1 LLRRNY
7 LINRG
12 GLIAPLFFLMEVLI
26 TRSTAVGGVHLE
38 AGETHDLSDKDAVTL
53 MNMGKAVDAAEAPA
67 CPPTPP
73 KAKKA
78 KKSKVVVEETET
90 EDGTE

>member
-1 LLRRNY
+1 
-7 LINRG
+7 
-12 GLIAPLFFLMEVLI
+12 MEVFI

-53 MNMGKAVDAAEAPA
+53 INMGKAVEASEAPA
-67 CPPTPP
+67 CPPKT

-78 KKSKVVVEETET
+78 KKSKVVVEETDT
-90 EDGTE
+90 DDGIE

>member
-1 LLRRNY
+1 
-7 LINRG
+7 
-12 GLIAPLFFLMEVLI
+12 MEVLI

-53 MNMGKAVDAAEAPA
+53 INMGKAVDAAEAPA

-73 KAKKA
+73 KPKAKKPKKA
-78 KKSKVVVEETET
+78 KPVIEELE
-90 EDGTE
+90 EDDGAE

>member
-1 LLRRNY
+1 
-7 LINRG
+7 
-12 GLIAPLFFLMEVLI
+12 MEVFI

-67 CPPTPP
+67 CPPKP

-78 KKSKVVVEETET
+78 KKAKVVVEETET
-90 EDGTE
+90 DDGTE

>member
-1 LLRRNY
+1 
-7 LINRG
+7 
-12 GLIAPLFFLMEVLI
+12 MDVLI

-53 MNMGKAVDAAEAPA
+53 INMGKAVEASEAPA

-78 KKSKVVVEETET
+78 KKAKVVVEETET
-90 EDGTE
+90 NDGIE

>member
-1 LLRRNY
+1 
-7 LINRG
+7 
-12 GLIAPLFFLMEVLI
+12 MDVLI

-38 AGETHDLSDKDAVTL
+38 AGETHDLSEKDAVTL

-67 CPPTPP
+67 CPPKT

-78 KKSKVVVEETET
+78 KKAKVVVEETET
-90 EDGTE
+90 DDGTE

>member
-1 LLRRNY
+1 
-7 LINRG
+7 
-12 GLIAPLFFLMEVLI
+12 MDVLI

-53 MNMGKAVDAAEAPA
+53 INMGKAVEASEAPA
-67 CPPTPP
+67 CPPKP

-78 KKSKVVVEETET
+78 KKAKVVVEETET
-90 EDGTE
+90 DDGTE

>member
-1 LLRRNY
+1 
-7 LINRG
+7 
-12 GLIAPLFFLMEVLI
+12 MDVLI

-53 MNMGKAVDAAEAPA
+53 INMGKAVEASEAPA
-67 CPPTPP
+67 CPPKT

-78 KKSKVVVEETET
+78 KKAKVVVEETET
-90 EDGTE
+90 DDGAE

>member
-1 LLRRNY
+1 
-7 LINRG
+7 
-12 GLIAPLFFLMEVLI
+12 MDVLI

-53 MNMGKAVDAAEAPA
+53 INMGKAVEASEAPA
-67 CPPTPP
+67 CPPKT

-78 KKSKVVVEETET
+78 KKAKVVVEETET
-90 EDGTE
+90 DDGTE

>member
-1 LLRRNY
+1 
-7 LINRG
+7 
-12 GLIAPLFFLMEVLI
+12 MDVLI

-53 MNMGKAVDAAEAPA
+53 IHMGKAVEASEAPA
-67 CPPTPP
+67 CPPKT

-78 KKSKVVVEETET
+78 KKAKVVVEETET
-90 EDGTE
+90 DDGTE

>member
-1 LLRRNY
+1 
-7 LINRG
+7 
-12 GLIAPLFFLMEVLI
+12 MDVLI

-38 AGETHDLSDKDAVTL
+38 AGETHDLSEKDAVTL
-53 MNMGKAVDAAEAPA
+53 MNMGKAVEASEAPA

-78 KKSKVVVEETET
+78 KKSKVILEDTEL
-90 EDGTE
+90 ENGTE

>member
-1 LLRRNY
+1 
-7 LINRG
+7 
-12 GLIAPLFFLMEVLI
+12 MEVFI

-53 MNMGKAVDAAEAPA
+53 INMGKAVDAAEAPA

-73 KAKKA
+73 KPKAKKPKKA
-78 KKSKVVVEETET
+78 KPVIEELE
-90 EDGTE
+90 EDDGAE

>member
-1 LLRRNY
+1 
-7 LINRG
+7 
-12 GLIAPLFFLMEVLI
+12 MDVLI

-53 MNMGKAVDAAEAPA
+53 MNMGKAVEASEAPA
-67 CPPTPP
+67 CPPKT

-90 EDGTE
+90 DDGTE

>member
-1 LLRRNY
+1 
-7 LINRG
+7 
-12 GLIAPLFFLMEVLI
+12 MEVFI

-53 MNMGKAVDAAEAPA
+53 INMGKAVEDSEAPA
-67 CPPTPP
+67 CPPKP

-78 KKSKVVVEETET
+78 KKAKVVVEETET
-90 EDGTE
+90 DDGTE

>member
-1 LLRRNY
+1 
-7 LINRG
+7 
-12 GLIAPLFFLMEVLI
+12 MDVLI

-38 AGETHDLSDKDAVTL
+38 AGETHDLSEKDAVTL
-53 MNMGKAVDAAEAPA
+53 INMGKAVDAAEAPA

-78 KKSKVVVEETET
+78 KKAKVVVEETET
-90 EDGTE
+90 NDGIE

>member
-1 LLRRNY
+1 
-7 LINRG
+7 
-12 GLIAPLFFLMEVLI
+12 MDVLI

-53 MNMGKAVDAAEAPA
+53 MNMGKAVEASEAPA

-78 KKSKVVVEETET
+78 KKAKVLEEVEIEN
-90 EDGTE
+90 GTE

>member
-1 LLRRNY
+1 
-7 LINRG
+7 
-12 GLIAPLFFLMEVLI
+12 MEVLI
-26 TRSTAVGGVHLE
+26 KRSTAVGGVHLE

-53 MNMGKAVDAAEAPA
+53 IHMGKAVEASEAPA

-78 KKSKVVVEETET
+78 KKAKVVVEETET
-90 EDGTE
+90 NDGIE

>member
-1 LLRRNY
+1 
-7 LINRG
+7 
-12 GLIAPLFFLMEVLI
+12 MEVLI

-38 AGETHDLSDKDAVTL
+38 AGETHSLTNADAATL
-53 MNMGKAVDAAEAPA
+53 ISMGKAVKAADAPA

-78 KKSKVVVEETET
+78 KKAKVVVEETET
-90 EDGTE
+90 NDGIE

>member
-1 LLRRNY
+1 
-7 LINRG
+7 
-12 GLIAPLFFLMEVLI
+12 MEVFI

-38 AGETHDLSDKDAVTL
+38 AGETHDLSDKDAATL
-53 MNMGKAVDAAEAPA
+53 INMGKAVDAAEAPA

-78 KKSKVVVEETET
+78 KKAKVVVEETET
-90 EDGTE
+90 DDGTE